1 MAQNKRSKEQEA
13 AEVMSNIP
21 DGTPAPSLAGPGQT
35 AAPRSVK
42 VELPVLQ
49 ESERRFRASMEHS
62 PIGMALTR
70 MDGSWIDVNPALCNF
85 LGYSKDQLMQAGFK
99 NVTHP
104 DDREATIMTA
114 RQMVAS
120 RQKSVTLEKRYIHA
134 DGRVLTGLLSLT
146 VVRDDDDL
154 PMMYISQI
162 QDITAARRLDHLKS
176 EFITTVNHELRTPLT
191 GIIGALS
198 LLEKL
203 SANADSGN
211 TQQLVS
217 VASRNAARLKSLLDD
232 VLDMETLSSDIFE
245 PLLQDVDVTEVIVN
259 AISAVEFKATAAAVA
274 VECAPF
280 DGALSCSVDSVKL
293 TRVVSI
299 LISNAIKFSPQG
311 GVVTVDAAIRQDVI
325 RVSVCNTGRPI
336 PEEMRSYIFQPFV
349 QADPTSRRRKEG
361 AGLGLAVAKHLADH
375 IGAELGYVSDA
386 DRTRFWLDIPIAGAA
401 LSPLR

>member
-21 DGTPAPSLAGPGQT
+21 DGTPAPSLAAPGQT